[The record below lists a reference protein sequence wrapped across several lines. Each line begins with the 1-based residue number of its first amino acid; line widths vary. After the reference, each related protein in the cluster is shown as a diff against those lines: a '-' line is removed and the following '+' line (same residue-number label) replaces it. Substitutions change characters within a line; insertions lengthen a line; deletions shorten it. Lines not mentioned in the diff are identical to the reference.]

1 MAMPG
6 LILAAGVI
14 GEITGRTHYL
24 LSEIEIPARPAA
36 KFDLCSLAD
45 VEALASLVEEEEV
58 VWTGFR
64 ELVDEILP
72 ALQAEAAAVAADTAE
87 PDCPRAVPHSDQKEI

>member
-1 MAMPG
+1 MGMIG
-6 LILAAGVI
+6 LTLGAAAI
-14 GEITGRTHYL
+14 GAITGRTHYL
-24 LSEIEIPARPAA
+24 LSEIEIPARAPT
-36 KFDLCSLAD
+36 KFDLRSLAD

-87 PDCPRAVPHSDQKEI
+87 RGCPPDVRHSRRSDT